1 MVAPESKRNSTP
13 SAETSKDDFDPY
25 SIDFTKLNL
34 DEASVMQ
41 AVAITPASAPAP
53 VARKPAPPVVE
64 PVAALAPI
72 TPTVATEAKAP
83 LELLDFTAVS
93 IEDETE
99 VAEAEAATPV
109 SAKAV
114 PPPPAVPVPPT
125 PVVASAPPAK
135 AVPQLNSLASSSV
148 LIDIARQHAAG
159 KTAEAAAALEAALR
173 GGTLGRATEQ
183 GWNMLFDLLQILG
196 RRQAFENLADAYAK
210 RFERSAPAWLDADGS
225 VDTRTETG
233 GASVALSGVLS
244 AASAGPL
251 KKLAEIAQNNP
262 VVRLGLQKVTDADND
277 GCRLLLDMLRAI
289 KKAGGECLLGAAADF
304 AALLAGKVEVM
315 CREREE
321 TWLLLLELYLR
332 TGDQQAFEDAAVNY
346 AVTFE
351 VSPPSWEVPKTAKIV
366 PLSVVKNT
374 DPFVLEGEL
383 LAGTGRIDTLLA
395 AANGRDAFT
404 LEAERLTRVDEVAA
418 RLLREA
424 LAPLHARGVHIC
436 MRGINLPVATLL
448 AASGLDRIA
457 SLEIRRR

>member
-1 MVAPESKRNSTP
+1 VAAPESKSNPTP
-13 SAETSKDDFDPY
+13 PAEKSKDDFDPY

-41 AVAITPASAPAP
+41 TAATITPVPAPAVSKP
-53 VARKPAPPVVE
+53 VLPAVE

-72 TPTVATEAKAP
+72 TPTVSAATKVP
-83 LELLDFTAVS
+83 LELLDFTALS
-93 IEDETE
+93 IDDAVE
-99 VAEAEAATPV
+99 VEALAPV
-109 SAKAV
+109 PAKTI
-114 PPPPAVPVPPT
+114 PTQPPAVAPVPSA
-125 PVVASAPPAK
+125 PVATSTPPAK

-148 LIDIARQHAAG
+148 LIDVARQHAAG
-159 KTAEAAAALEAALR
+159 KTIEAAAALEAALR
-173 GGTLGRATEQ
+173 GGMLGRATEQ

-225 VDTRTETG
+225 ADTRVETG

-315 CREREE
+315 RREREE

-332 TGDQQAFEDAAVNY
+332 TGDQLAFEDAAVNY

-351 VSPPSWEVPKTAKIV
+351 VSPPSWEVPKTAKV
-366 PLSVVKNT
+366 ASLPVAKST
-374 DPFVLEGEL
+374 DPFVFEGEL
-383 LAGTGRIDTLLA
+383 LAGTGRIDALLA

-424 LAPLHARGVHIC
+424 LAPLHARGVHIR

-448 AASGLDRIA
+448 AASGLDRIVD
-457 SLEIRRR
+457 LEIRRR